1 MQIIRRNASLL
12 AASLLIQGIFFLA
25 SSANAESPKVDYQF
39 MSGNTLETPIRDGIV
54 GFINFYD
61 ENSVKLE
68 RVPGT
73 SLEGIRINVKV
84 LAFTKEKAYGEI
96 EGNNTDY
103 LITCKT
109 SSPWKS
115 DGKAF
120 YIQLGKTGVL
130 PSYIPEGLADEKCVQ
145 KWLGM
150 INR

>member
-1 MQIIRRNASLL
+1 MRYTRNSKLITAILLVQSIFLL
-12 AASLLIQGIFFLA
+12 AFD
-25 SSANAESPKVDYQF
+25 ANAENPKVDYQF
-39 MSGNTLETPIRDGIV
+39 MSGNTLVTPIRDGLV

-68 RVPGT
+68 KVPGT
-73 SLEGIRINVKV
+73 SLEGIRLNAKV
-84 LAFTKEKAYGEI
+84 LAFNKEKTYVEV

-103 LITCKT
+103 LIICKN

-120 YIQLGKTGVL
+120 YIQLGKMGVL
-130 PSYIPEGLADEKCVQ
+130 PAYIPEGLADEKCVQ

-150 INR
+150 INK